1 MVNPSKNVIYIFS
14 ICFLCLCTC
23 CLIFGYLI
31 CTDKTIYANTQV
43 PEISLKNPGFVTCYD
58 LNNNIDV
65 SKQTLFSIMLY
76 GEQIIQKP
84 QINNNKK
91 NKSCIRYFLGTDRY
105 GRDVYSRLIIGVRYT
120 LIVSSVAV
128 LFSLIIGICLGLLA
142 GYFGGKTDQL
152 ISLII
157 SLFWSLPTI
166 LLAFV
171 ILMSFGRNMISIFI
185 SIGLTMWGDVARLV
199 RGLVIYYKEQHFVQ
213 ACKAMGFSHLRVMFF
228 HILPNI
234 SGPIWIQASSNF
246 ALAILLESGLSFL
259 GMGLQPPIP
268 TLGNIL
274 QEQYS
279 LAFSGKIIQAIIPS
293 IVVVLL
299 ILSFQIITNH
309 FRDRTDIK
317 LNRN

>member
-1 MVNPSKNVIYIFS
+1 MVNYSRNVIYIFS
-14 ICFLCLCTC
+14 ICFLFLCTC
-23 CLIFGYLI
+23 CLLFGYLI

-43 PEISLKNPGFVTCYD
+43 PEISVMNPGFVSCFD
-58 LNNNIDV
+58 LNTNIYA
-65 SKQTLFSIMLY
+65 SKQSRISIMFY
-76 GEQIIQKP
+76 GDQSIQKP
-84 QINNNKK
+84 QINNNKD
-91 NKSCIRYFLGTDRY
+91 NTNCIRYYLGTDRY
-105 GRDVYSRLIIGVRYT
+105 GRDVYSRIIIGIRYT
-120 LIVSSVAV
+120 LIVGSIAV
-128 LFSLIIGICLGLLA
+128 LFSLIIGIILGLLA
-142 GYFGGKTDQL
+142 GYFGGKTDQF

-171 ILMSFGRNMISIFI
+171 ILMAFGRNMISIFI

-199 RGLVIYYKEQHFVQ
+199 RGLVLHYKEQHFVQ
-213 ACKAMGFSHLRVMFF
+213 ACKAMGFSHFRVMVF

-317 LNRN
+317 LKSN